1 MNKQKQTTRLA
12 LAASSL
18 AMLIG
23 LFSFFQGFH
32 SYVIHSH
39 HGLGEHAHRVAQVPD
54 LDHGNWRDPK
64 LHLASAHLAHLPH
77 GNFPLEPEEQ
87 LPLPQA
93 ITVHLPLYLVG
104 KSIEITS
111 EAPFQEADFG
121 GTGEA
126 PSVTTP
132 PFRSRALPLPPRSGA
147 PPPASRIAS
156 ILLSNH
162 ALLL

>member
-18 AMLIG
+18 AVLIG
-23 LFSFFQGFH
+23 LFFQGFH

-39 HGLGEHAHRVAQVPD
+39 HGFGEHAHRVAQVPD
-54 LDHGNWRDPK
+54 LDHGNWRDSK
-64 LHLASAHLAHLPH
+64 LHLASAHLAHPPH
-77 GNFPLEPEEQ
+77 GNFSLETEEQ

-93 ITVHLPLYLVG
+93 LTVHLPLFLAG
-104 KSIEITS
+104 SSIEITS
-111 EAPFQEADFG
+111 EALIQDADFS

-132 PFRSRALPLPPRSGA
+132 AFRSRALPLPPRSGA